1 MYYELEVK
9 EEREMSSTKI
19 FGDRREGENTSTWD
33 LKTSAQIAGPREC
46 FATALCWGGLE
57 GLQVFW
63 KFTNLQE
70 QFLLEIS
77 QVKQY
82 FSLAASRQETSPQI
96 RDQERHKHRKLCLGL
111 SLSLA
116 CLFLGIK
123 KHFSKLIQIFYNIL
137 LCNHF
142 MTFEFHAVWGSK
154 FIWVVVLH
162 SQEKRQLSNV
172 HLRLDTLCGF
182 CKTIFH
188 AKQRHI
194 FWLSYFSKIY
204 AGKSHCVQEI
214 NITLPTAWI
223 MERWATLIWQLFCQ
237 IKVVT
242 SVLWQPSQWWLV
254 FC

>member
-1 MYYELEVK
+1 MIVEKVK
-9 EEREMSSTKI
+9 I
-19 FGDRREGENTSTWD
+19 
-33 LKTSAQIAGPREC
+33 L
-46 FATALCWGGLE
+46 
-57 GLQVFW
+57 
-63 KFTNLQE
+63 
-70 QFLLEIS
+70 LLEIWKQALKS
-77 QVKQY
+77 QVRGNALRLPYAGVDWRGRWYFVTLQTCLNNSYWKISPQVKQY

-111 SLSLA
+111 SFSLA
-116 CLFLGIK
+116 CPFLGIK
-123 KHFSKLIQIFYNIL
+123 KHLAKSVQLFYIL
-137 LCNHF
+137 LCNQD
-142 MTFEFHAVWGSK
+142 MTLEFHAVWGSK

-182 CKTIFH
+182 CKTNFH

-204 AGKSHCVQEI
+204 AGKSRCVQEI

-223 MERWATLIWQLFCQ
+223 MERLATLIWQLFCQ